1 MASTT
6 TPASTDLQH
15 VPVQAVEHEKGH
27 PRTPASEDG
36 KEMVIMMD
44 EATRPPSLQNE
55 AGVAVR
61 TPAQRRKVLMQFF
74 ALCSAIYVAG
84 WNDGTTG
91 PLLPRIQVVYNVS
104 ASTRVF
110 EWMTLTVRC
119 CWCECR

>member
-15 VPVQAVEHEKGH
+15 VSVQASEHEKGH
-27 PRTPASEDG
+27 PPTPASEDG

-44 EATRPPSLQNE
+44 EATRPPSLRNE
-55 AGVAVR
+55 AGVIVR

-84 WNDGTTG
+84 WNDGTLG
-91 PLLPRIQVVYNVS
+91 PLLPRLQEHYHVGIIFPYYP
-104 ASTRVF
+104 
-110 EWMTLTVRC
+110 WTVLVTTG
-119 CWCECR
+119 